1 MKHTCYH
8 LISDQNNEFMSDLK
22 DVKITIL
29 KWKEDGEGHI
39 KVFKIMTEELGSDAI
54 NLEEKQLDIENL
66 NKN

>member
-8 LISDQNNEFMSDLK
+8 LISDLKNEFLSDLK
-22 DVKITIL
+22 EVKVKIN

-54 NLEEKQLDIENL
+54 DLEEKQLDIEHL